1 MIEILKKSNTDS
13 YLKSESN
20 PVARSII
27 PVVTGFWT
35 GGSNLNGGGTPGYM
49 SIYNPGYY
57 LLGDTT
63 SINWEARVVN
73 VGGNGQPYPGDLGT
87 IDWDKPW
94 TATMRIGIRCPAVT
108 GNYISILFGGASS
121 TPTTATLAS
130 KGLKFT
136 VRGNSSS
143 STVECLCSAYNS
155 TEASGTAVTWTAG
168 TNSIT
173 FVNLLF
179 RWEPGV
185 GFFVYANGS
194 RTALCSVTSQLP
206 SGSGTT
212 YHCNTIFYGKSLS
225 GSGTAVT
232 ACWGVIDIF
241 PLVNRY

>member
-1 MIEILKKSNTDS
+1 MIEIIKKSNTDS

-35 GGSNLNGGGTPGYM
+35 GAANLNGNGSPVYI

-57 LLGDTT
+57 LMGGSTSTT
-63 SINWEARVVN
+63 WEARVVN
-73 VGGNGQPYPGDLGT
+73 AGGNGQPYPGDLTT

-94 TATMRIGIRCPAVT
+94 TATIRVSIKCPAVS
-108 GNYISILFGGASS
+108 GNYISLLFGGASS
-121 TPTTATLAS
+121 TPTTDVLAS

-136 VRGNSSS
+136 VRGNSGN

-155 TEASGTAVTWTAG
+155 TEESGTAVTWTGG
-168 TNSIT
+168 TNSST
-173 FVNLLF
+173 FINLLF

-194 RTALCSVTSQLP
+194 RSALCSVTTQLP
-206 SGSGTT
+206 SGSGTSN
-212 YHCNTIFYGKSLS
+212 HCNTIFYGKSLT
-225 GSGTAVT
+225 GSGTAV
-232 ACWGVIDIF
+232 AVCWGVIDIF